1 MFSKKIRPGLFGG
14 SEVVATITSLLGTRR
29 HATMGKPDKA
39 AKENKGQS
47 KEHEVRYPDGSTGT
61 MSQKDGKN
69 RDKGAG
75 IERVDEDEGATE
87 PPPSEEPVVPAG

>member
-1 MFSKKIRPGLFGG
+1 
-14 SEVVATITSLLGTRR
+14 
-29 HATMGKPDKA
+29 MGKPDKA

-61 MSQKDGKN
+61 MSQKDWKN
-69 RDKGAG
+69 RDKSAG

-87 PPPSEEPVVPAG
+87 PPSEEPVVPQG